1 MSDEA
6 VLLPTWLSHQGT
18 KLAKEQLHH
27 SYTFWAMPIL
37 IFSPV
42 YFFLRHPILH
52 IKCKTEIVLWLQYRS
67 WKSILLFI
75 AYLVTILKALMRN
88 ITKLK
93 DDFKNNSAPLHCA
106 IEKKRDTNP
115 LFSHQYVSRLQKRQ
129 IGAYISQITLKNW
142 QDIFSKLK
150 KIQNFATFICQFYCY
165 P

>member
-1 MSDEA
+1 MQTGLFGNSIFPSGNSTIA
-6 VLLPTWLSHQGT
+6 SSC
-18 KLAKEQLHH
+18 KE
-27 SYTFWAMPIL
+27 SE
-37 IFSPV
+37 
-42 YFFLRHPILH
+42 
-52 IKCKTEIVLWLQYRS
+52 IK
-67 WKSILLFI
+67 
-75 AYLVTILKALMRN
+75 YLVTILKALMRN